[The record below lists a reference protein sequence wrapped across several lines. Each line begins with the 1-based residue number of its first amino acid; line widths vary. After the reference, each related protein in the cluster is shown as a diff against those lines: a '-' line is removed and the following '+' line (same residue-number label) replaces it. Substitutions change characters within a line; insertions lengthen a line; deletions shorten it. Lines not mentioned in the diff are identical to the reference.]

1 MRDTCLLRYPYRAAL
16 RAPATFPAAAMVG
29 LTAAGS
35 EHEHSKR
42 TAYSCT
48 EPGAGLSLQA
58 LPHTVPQRADAG
70 TEAHSTYERR
80 VAGELLQR
88 LKLDQRSRIASNSSP
103 ARAHFTDQPCSRV
116 LGRCWGVTAPHHGT
130 MQMHLRCRCT
140 PRAHLAHAD
149 RAGRS
154 RCVRRDAL
162 DAPSTNS
169 SSARRY
175 STMIRYRVA
184 CGTCS
189 GDATPVRVEG
199 QSGRRSV
206 RQAARHSRALP

>member
-1 MRDTCLLRYPYRAAL
+1 MMRDTCLLRYHYRAAL

-80 VAGELLQR
+80 VAGEFLQR
-88 LKLDQRSRIASNSSP
+88 LKFWRLLGSSENT
-103 ARAHFTDQPCSRV
+103 ARDGALSRV
-116 LGRCWGVTAPHHGT
+116 IL
-130 MQMHLRCRCT
+130 
-140 PRAHLAHAD
+140 
-149 RAGRS
+149 
-154 RCVRRDAL
+154 
-162 DAPSTNS
+162 
-169 SSARRY
+169 
-175 STMIRYRVA
+175 
-184 CGTCS
+184 
-189 GDATPVRVEG
+189 
-199 QSGRRSV
+199 
-206 RQAARHSRALP
+206 